1 MFTLPSKYATI
12 LPFQIGR
19 SVTLEG
25 RLARLVFNLISINV
39 LAKDNDKRDLFK
51 IAGYNSPKNSSD
63 VIALIYKHFK
73 MIKSLNISWIKRI
86 KSEGL
91 RYSLDT
97 DEYTSISKKR
107 FLSVNIFS
115 KDCLYYFNIT
125 SLKRRSTKHIFYSS
139 IAS

>member
-25 RLARLVFNLISINV
+25 RLARLVRRTLISINV

-73 MIKSLNISWIKRI
+73 MIKSLNMHFM
-86 KSEGL
+86 
-91 RYSLDT
+91 D
-97 DEYTSISKKR
+97 
-107 FLSVNIFS
+107 
-115 KDCLYYFNIT
+115 
-125 SLKRRSTKHIFYSS
+125 
-139 IAS
+139 

>member
-12 LPFQIGR
+12 LPFLNGR

-25 RLARLVFNLISINV
+25 RLARLVRRTLISINV
-39 LAKDNDKRDLFK
+39 LAKDNDKSDLFK
-51 IAGYNSPKNSSD
+51 IDSPKNSSD

-97 DEYTSISKKR
+97 DEYTSISKER
-107 FLSVNIFS
+107 FLSVDIFS
-115 KDCLYYFNIT
+115 KDCLYYVNIT
-125 SLKRRSTKHIFYSS
+125 SLKRRSTKHLF
-139 IAS
+139 

>member
-12 LPFQIGR
+12 LPFLIGR

-25 RLARLVFNLISINV
+25 RLARLVRRTLISTNV
-39 LAKDNDKRDLFK
+39 LFK

-115 KDCLYYFNIT
+115 KDCL
-125 SLKRRSTKHIFYSS
+125 
-139 IAS
+139 

>member
-12 LPFQIGR
+12 LPFLIGR

-25 RLARLVFNLISINV
+25 RLARLVRRTLISINV

-107 FLSVNIFS
+107 LLSS
-115 KDCLYYFNIT
+115 KCQHF
-125 SLKRRSTKHIFYSS
+125 
-139 IAS
+139 

>member
-25 RLARLVFNLISINV
+25 RLARLVRRTLISTNV
-39 LAKDNDKRDLFK
+39 LFK
-51 IAGYNSPKNSSD
+51 LAGYNSPKNSSD

-97 DEYTSISKKR
+97 DEYTSISKKI
-107 FLSVNIFS
+107 FLSVNLC
-115 KDCLYYFNIT
+115 KDCLQYVNIT
-125 SLKRRSTKHIFYSS
+125 SLKRRSTKHLFYVS
-139 IAS
+139 